1 MPELDF
7 AAILAEDKPSIVPP
21 ADVIEPGVL
30 TEDTTDTVA
39 VPGEEAPAPTE
50 AEAAATEAKAK
61 QAAIDRRFAS
71 QTAKRREAER
81 RADAAE
87 ARLARLEQPAPKAA
101 TPDDISPAQF
111 KTYEEYTT
119 AIARRAVE
127 TALSDSE
134 AKATQKAQQLLA
146 EGRKGDFQGRLAKEG
161 KAIEGFADVLET
173 VFTTQDIH
181 ISPPMAQF
189 LMEDADNAA
198 PLVKW
203 LHDNPDE
210 AERISEL
217 RPTAQVKELVRRD
230 ALLGK
235 SSKPVSRAPAPPPSL
250 TGSAPAPN
258 NIEKM
263 GHDDLKKMVK
273 GWNKR

>member
-7 AAILAEDKPSIVPP
+7 AAILAEDKSSIVPL
-21 ADVIEPGVL
+21 ADVIAPGAL

-50 AEAAATEAKAK
+50 AEVAATEAKAK
-61 QAAIDRRFAS
+61 QAAIDRRFAA

-87 ARLARLEQPAPKAA
+87 AELAKTRQPTPTAA
-101 TPDDISPAQF
+101 ETSDLSPAQF
-111 KTYEEYTT
+111 KTYEEYTSAVAT
-119 AIARRAVE
+119 RAVE
-127 TALSDSE
+127 RALATSTATAE
-134 AKATQKAQQLLA
+134 QKAQRLLA
-146 EGRKGDFQGRLAKEG
+146 EGRKSDFQSKLAKEG
-161 KAIEGFADVLET
+161 KGIEGFGGVLET

-235 SSKPVSRAPAPPPSL
+235 STKPVSRAPAPPPSL

-263 GHDDLKKMVK
+263 GHEDLKKMLK